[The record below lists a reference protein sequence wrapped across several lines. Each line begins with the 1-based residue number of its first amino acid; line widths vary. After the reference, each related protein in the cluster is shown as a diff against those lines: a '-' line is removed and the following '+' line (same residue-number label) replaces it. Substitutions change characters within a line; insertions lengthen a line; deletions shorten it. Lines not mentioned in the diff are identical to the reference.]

1 MTTPLSRR
9 PVLIVFDL
17 DGTLV
22 DSAPDLHGAI
32 VSTLADDGRAAITL
46 DDARRFIG
54 DGTRRFVERAYGATG
69 AALEGQELDQAAD
82 RFLAH
87 YRRRVADLTQPFDGV
102 ERTLRTLKAEGT
114 RLAVCT
120 NKPEA
125 AAVDLLAILGLGDL
139 FDGIA
144 GGDTFPVRKPDPGHL
159 TGLLDRLGVTPEDA
173 LMIGDNEHDAAT
185 ARAAGVLVLLMSYG
199 YARLPLAE
207 IDADGILERFGDLLD
222 RLP

>member
-1 MTTPLSRR
+1 M
-9 PVLIVFDL
+9 
-17 DGTLV
+17 
-22 DSAPDLHGAI
+22 
-32 VSTLADDGRAAITL
+32 
-46 DDARRFIG
+46 
-54 DGTRRFVERAYGATG
+54 
-69 AALEGQELDQAAD
+69 DQAAD

-102 ERTLRTLKAEGT
+102 EQTLRTLKAEEH
-114 RLAVCT
+114 ASPFAPT
-120 NKPEA
+120 NPRPPRSTCSPS
-125 AAVDLLAILGLGDL
+125 LGLGDL